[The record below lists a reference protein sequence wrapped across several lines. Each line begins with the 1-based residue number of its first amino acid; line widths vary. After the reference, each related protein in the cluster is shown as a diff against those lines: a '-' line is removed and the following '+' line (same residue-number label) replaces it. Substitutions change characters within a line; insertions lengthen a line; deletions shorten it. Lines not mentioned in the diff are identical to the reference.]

1 MSNKKIAWEKWD
13 EDILEQEIAEEFHES
28 YLEEDEELAED
39 ALLFLDKIPHL
50 VATPMGM
57 FQLHDKMSV
66 LNQFECWVGHTNFDI
81 THSIKERIESAEGVE
96 LLHITSRNRYFLGV
110 GRLYNFSDVRQII
123 EKEICE
129 KVFLDENAQE
139 TVNLIKDEISQDKFW
154 SIFVDVAGEIFYIST
169 NDPDD
174 EEYLETIEMY
184 EMRKFSSGGMLLQN
198 E

>member
-1 MSNKKIAWEKWD
+1 MSNKKIAWEKSD
-13 EDILEQEIAEEFHES
+13 EHILEQDIAEEFHEP
-28 YLEEDEELAED
+28 YQEEDAELAED

-96 LLHITSRNRYFLGV
+96 LLHITSRYRFFLGV
-110 GRLYNFSDVRQII
+110 GRLFNFSDVRQII